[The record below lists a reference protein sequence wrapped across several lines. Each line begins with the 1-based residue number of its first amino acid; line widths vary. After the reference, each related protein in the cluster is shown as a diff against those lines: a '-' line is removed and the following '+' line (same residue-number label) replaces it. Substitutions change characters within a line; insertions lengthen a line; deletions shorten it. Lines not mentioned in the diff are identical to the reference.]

1 MTPRVSQTVTLGM
14 TQARVCHSLVSFF
27 SALVITLPDCHRK
40 KCLRLA
46 LGHQGQGAAAV
57 VLLMHDALPHV
68 LLKGGRHAEGHVTK
82 PTFELV
88 VPHPPVGLHVPRQ
101 LAALRTGVRTQLT
114 SVWFLARVTSP
125 VHRQVAAVLENLS
138 AVLARVVAAPA
149 DQVLTNIRVKDSVK
163 SALLSQSPDSTWLHG
178 GHLHAVGQGGHDH
191 LLHRAS
197 SNAARASEEALAVPP
212 LVIIKGS
219 WRG

>member
-68 LLKGGRHAEGHVTK
+68 LLKGGRHAEGHVAK

-88 VPHPPVGLHVPRQ
+88 VPHPAVGLHVPRQ

-114 SVWFLARVTSP
+114 SVRLLAGVAPP
-125 VHRQVAAVLENLS
+125 VHSQVAAVLEDFS
-138 AVLARVVAAPA
+138 TILARVVPPSP
-149 DQVLTNIRVKDSVK
+149 DQVLPGVRVEDGIE
-163 SALLSQSPDSTWLHG
+163 SALLGESLDGAGLHG
-178 GHLHAVGQGGHDH
+178 GHLHPNWKRGQGNVLQAG
-191 LLHRAS
+191 S
-197 SNAARASEEALAVPP
+197 SLAQAAPSSSSHGRGSS
-212 LVIIKGS
+212 LV
-219 WRG
+219 